1 MLHAC
6 AGKCIWV
13 HTLCSLLF
21 LFFTPSRLYHR
32 PKRAGASFF
41 SSPEQIAKR
50 EELEAQLK
58 AAKQAEDEA
67 ALKAK
72 KENIALEKELRKSRV
87 SMAGGTGEAAA
98 QARKMM
104 LEMKAKAE
112 AEEAVALQARKDL
125 IAAEKARKAAAGE
138 QPSTKSPSMGSKRKT
153 HLLSL
158 LHSPPPFPA
167 TTKHRTYNLAVSFI
181 YFSQTTTGASF

>member
-1 MLHAC
+1 M
-6 AGKCIWV
+6 
-13 HTLCSLLF
+13 
-21 LFFTPSRLYHR
+21 
-32 PKRAGASFF
+32 
-41 SSPEQIAKR
+41 
-50 EELEAQLK
+50 EAQLK
-58 AAKQAEDEA
+58 AAKLAEDEA

-153 HLLSL
+153 H
-158 LHSPPPFPA
+158 
-167 TTKHRTYNLAVSFI
+167 
-181 YFSQTTTGASF
+181 

>member
-1 MLHAC
+1 M
-6 AGKCIWV
+6 
-13 HTLCSLLF
+13 
-21 LFFTPSRLYHR
+21 
-32 PKRAGASFF
+32 
-41 SSPEQIAKR
+41 
-50 EELEAQLK
+50 EAQQK
-58 AAKQAEDEA
+58 AAKLADDEA

-153 HLLSL
+153 H
-158 LHSPPPFPA
+158 
-167 TTKHRTYNLAVSFI
+167 
-181 YFSQTTTGASF
+181 